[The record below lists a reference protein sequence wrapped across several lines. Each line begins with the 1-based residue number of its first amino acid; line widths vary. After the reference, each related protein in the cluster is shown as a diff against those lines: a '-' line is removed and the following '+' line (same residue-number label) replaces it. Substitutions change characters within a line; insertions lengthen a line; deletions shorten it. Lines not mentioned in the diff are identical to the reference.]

1 MAVAYAID
9 PSIVEIFEGHVSV
22 ETKDGLTLGMTVLD
36 ARHHFVWKQLPV
48 VHIGRKAD
56 HAKFLHLLMELV
68 LQ

>member
-1 MAVAYAID
+1 MRVLILMRR
-9 PSIVEIFEGHVSV
+9 S
-22 ETKDGLTLGMTVLD
+22 LGMTVLD